1 LSQFLFVSCILSYC
15 IPTAEAFSV
24 GLWQVP
30 GCRLTSSSEQRQA
43 SHIGRTTKLRAS
55 AEDTAESSGTACT
68 FTVSP
73 RTKGRRGILLAG
85 AMIALGN
92 PFHDAMAADL
102 DEEVRLQEQLS
113 VLLLR

>member
-1 LSQFLFVSCILSYC
+1 MSQFLFVSCILSSC

-30 GCRLTSSSEQRQA
+30 GCRSTSSSEQRQA
-43 SHIGRTTKLRAS
+43 SQLRAS
-55 AEDTAESSGTACT
+55 AEDIAESSGTACT
-68 FTVSP
+68 FTVAP
-73 RTKGRRGILLAG
+73 RTKGRRSILLAG

-102 DEEVRLQEQLS
+102 DEEVRLQEELS
-113 VLLLR
+113 VLLFR